1 MYRTQHGQRDAN
13 DEIYPPL
20 IKAGL
25 KWPRWG
31 KNSHWPAYRYYRFIA
46 GRIYETQRG
55 PALHPWH
62 TRSADEMSTAEIDRS
77 TFAGYLAREDAIFH
91 EMKIQLTNTLPDD
104 QNAA

>member
-1 MYRTQHGQRDAN
+1 MMRFTR
-13 DEIYPPL
+13 PP

-25 KWPRWG
+25 KVASLG
-31 KNSHWPAYRYYRFIA
+31 KIAIGLLIVITVFIA
-46 GRIYETQRG
+46 GRIYETQR

-62 TRSADEMSTAEIDRS
+62 TGLLMKCRQRRLTARLADI
-77 TFAGYLAREDAIFH
+77 LAREDAIFH